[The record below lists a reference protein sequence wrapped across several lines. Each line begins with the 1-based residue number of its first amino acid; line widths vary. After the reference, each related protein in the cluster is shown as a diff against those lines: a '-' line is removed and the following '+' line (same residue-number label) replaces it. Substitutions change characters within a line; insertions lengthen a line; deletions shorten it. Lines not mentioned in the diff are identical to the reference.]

1 MQNQELFSSIPMRTW
16 RWLGVNGAALPEGLD
31 GTIGRTQEIRVGAG
45 EKKQAVVVY
54 REAGQAEVK
63 AHVEAG
69 GALDLVRVQLVTET
83 APHADE
89 VTVHVEAGGHF
100 RYTAFDAGAKSA
112 VSKLSVSLEADEAQA
127 DIAAFYFVDR
137 ERRLDLN
144 YIVRQKGAHTNADM
158 QVKGA
163 LMDKAEKIFRG
174 TLDFA
179 AGSTGS
185 VGRENEAVILLSPG
199 VRNRSVPLMLSGE
212 GDVDGHHAVS
222 IGKMDEAKLF
232 YLMSRG
238 LDLAEAR
245 RLVVE
250 ADLFPVLA
258 RIPDEALREEIA
270 AAIEGRIEDAD

>member
-16 RWLGVNGAALPEGLD
+16 RWLGVNGAALPDGLD
-31 GTIGRTQEIRVGAG
+31 AAEVQKIHVKAG
-45 EKKQAVVVY
+45 EKKEAVQIY
-54 REAGQAEVK
+54 RAGGHAEIE

-69 GALDLVRVQLVTET
+69 GTLSLVKVQLVPEGEN
-83 APHADE
+83 HADD
-89 VTVHVEAGGHF
+89 VKVCVEEGGAF
-100 RYTAFDAGAKSA
+100 SYTIIEIGSNEL
-112 VSKLSVSLEADEAQA
+112 VSKLSVELAGKDAAA
-127 DIAAFYFVDR
+127 DIAAFYFADKKR
-137 ERRLDLN
+137 KFDFN
-144 YIVRQKGAHTNADM
+144 YLVRQRGEHTDANM

-163 LMDKAEKIFRG
+163 LMDEAQKVFRG
-174 TLDFA
+174 TLDFI
-179 AGSTGS
+179 AGSAGS
-185 VGRENEAVILLSPG
+185 VGRENEDVIILSPG

-258 RIPDEALREEIA
+258 RISDEVLKEEIA
-270 AAIEGRIEDAD
+270 ASIEGRIEDAD

>member
-1 MQNQELFSSIPMRTW
+1 MRTW
-16 RWLGVNGAALPEGLD
+16 RWLGVNGAALPAGLD
-31 GTIGRTQEIRVGAG
+31 VAEVQKIHVKAG
-45 EKKQAVVVY
+45 EKKEAVQIY
-54 REAGQAEVK
+54 REGGHAEIE

-69 GALDLVRVQLVTET
+69 GTLSLVKVQLVPEGEN
-83 APHADE
+83 HADD
-89 VTVHVEAGGHF
+89 VKVRVEEGGTF
-100 RYTAFDAGAKSA
+100 SYTIIEIGANEL
-112 VSKLSVSLEADEAQA
+112 VSKLSVELAGKDAAA
-127 DIAAFYFVDR
+127 DIAAFYFADKKR
-137 ERRLDLN
+137 KFDFN
-144 YIVRQKGAHTNADM
+144 YLVRQRGAHTDANM

-163 LMDKAEKIFRG
+163 LMDEAQKVFRG
-174 TLDFA
+174 TLDFI
-179 AGSTGS
+179 AGSAGS
-185 VGRENEAVILLSPG
+185 VGRENEDVIILSPG

-258 RIPDEALREEIA
+258 RISDEALKEEIA
-270 AAIEGRIEDAD
+270 ASIEGRIEDAD